1 MKRPAL
7 SPAAEELAVQ
17 VAAMVAENI
26 EPRLR
31 KLVDDAFADWAP
43 VCSCA
48 NPVVVDESPRVPT
61 CPPLP
66 GPDRRCVKC
75 GRRAK

>member
-17 VAAMVAENI
+17 IAAMVTESI

-31 KLVDDAFADWAP
+31 KLVVDALADWAP
-43 VCSCA
+43 QCSCGT
-48 NPVVVDESPRVPT
+48 PVIVDEAPRVAT

-75 GRRAK
+75 GRRAS